1 MEKNFNVYRVK
12 RALSALKKKNKK
24 YVTIDMLS
32 KWVGVYSDV
41 LMDDLVFFEPM
52 VRMDPTINMNDLVPM
67 IEEYFANEAKKET
80 AKGTTKPK
88 RVTIRKKELLEYESV
103 SDFVYKKM
111 AGPGGLVSPS
121 TTLSDQDLAILAK
134 LVKEEQGK
142 RKKAMTKTKK
152 KTTSKKK

>member
-12 RALSALKKKNKK
+12 RAISALKKKNKK

-41 LMDDLVFFEPM
+41 LMDDLVFFEPF
-52 VRMDPTINMNDLVPM
+52 VRMDPTMNMNDLIPT
-67 IEEYFANEAKKET
+67 IEAYFANEAKKE
-80 AKGTTKPK
+80 AESGEVKPK
-88 RVTIRKKELLEYESV
+88 RVTVRKKELLEYESV

-121 TTLSDQDLAILAK
+121 ATLSDQDLAVLAK
-134 LVKEEQGK
+134 LIKEEQGR
-142 RKKAMTKTKK
+142 RKKAAPKK
-152 KTTSKKK
+152 KKKPTSKKK